1 MMLES
6 PGEES
11 LVAQQLAQLNA
22 LDRAMAIAEFDLN
35 GLLTRANDNF
45 LALLGYSRAQA
56 VGRHHRSFCTPAFA
70 ASAEYQE
77 FWPRLREGKASAG
90 LAERVRSDGS
100 SCWLEATYTPVFD
113 AQGRICQ
120 ILKIATDISARLQRE
135 QAQREH
141 LQRLSLVADASSTAV
156 VISDSNSQI
165 VYVNDG
171 FSRMFGWQLD
181 EIRGRAPIALLAPQT
196 PGEFADKYRAA
207 LREGRLVE
215 REEIVVSKDGRRYWV
230 KVFSNPV
237 AGNPV
242 ARTPVAGSD
251 ASDWDYTVTTLTDI
265 TRAKMHEVLQH
276 RVLEAMVRESPLS
289 EVLELIC
296 HEVERIAPEITAS
309 ILGVS
314 EAGQLQPLVGPNLPA
329 DYARQLDGIPIGPA
343 AGSCGT
349 AAWRNETVRVDD
361 IATDPLWEGH
371 AQRILPLGFVAC
383 WSTPIRNSLGRV
395 VGTFAFYF
403 KRPRV
408 QAAELFHQLMV
419 DACVHLC
426 ALALEREHTRQRIR
440 QLAFYDGLTGLPNRS
455 LLQAKADQAIAAA
468 GRSHDSLAVMFIDLD
483 RFKQVNDSLGHPAGD
498 ELLRQIANRLRQDLR
513 ASDIAGRLS
522 GDEFVLVLPQCTA
535 DQATDLVE
543 RLLELLGSPVTV
555 AGVALAASASVGIA
569 MFPDDG
575 RDMETLLHRAD
586 MAMYQAK
593 SSGRGCFSFF
603 SAEMNQLAQERLALE
618 TALRRAIQTRQLHLH
633 YQPQVDMETGRLC
646 GVEALARWT
655 HPELGEI
662 SPARFIPLAEE
673 CGLVADLGHWAL
685 REACGQL
692 SAWRAQG
699 LAVPSVSVNLSPTS
713 FHNLDLP
720 RMIAA
725 TLEVNALAPQDL
737 TLELTESVLLDT
749 NPSTM
754 KTIAEVHAK
763 GIRLAMDDFGTG
775 YSSLSYLRR
784 LPVNELKLD
793 RSFVADL
800 ENDETARA
808 LSAAILGIGKSLHLT
823 VVAEGVE
830 TSAQNL
836 LLRDQGYPVAQGYLF
851 SRPLDPQAFARWLEG
866 ATGGKGEGG

>member
-1 MMLES
+1 MLEC
-6 PGEES
+6 PEEES
-11 LVAQQLAQLNA
+11 PVAQQLAQLSA
-22 LDRAMAIAEFDLN
+22 LDRVMAIAEFELDGSLS
-35 GLLTRANDNF
+35 RANDNF
-45 LALLGYSRAQA
+45 LALLGFTREEA
-56 VGRHHRSFCTPAFA
+56 VGRHHSAFCTAAFA
-70 ASAEYQE
+70 ASAEYRK
-77 FWPRLREGKASAG
+77 FWPQLRDGKARTG
-90 LAERVRSDGS
+90 LAERLRSDGS
-100 SCWLEATYTPVFD
+100 SCWLEATYTPVLD
-113 AQGRICQ
+113 AQGKVRQ
-120 ILKIATDISARLQRE
+120 ILKIATDITVRLQRE
-135 QAQREH
+135 QAQKEH
-141 LQRLSLVADASSTAV
+141 LQRLSLVADASGTAV
-156 VISDSNSQI
+156 VISDSDSKI
-165 VYVNDG
+165 VYVNNG
-171 FSRMFGWQLD
+171 FTRMFDWQLD
-181 EIRGRAPIALLAPQT
+181 EVRGRAPIALLAPQVN
-196 PGEFADKYRAA
+196 EDFVDKYRDA
-207 LREGRLVE
+207 LRTGGSVE
-215 REEIVVSKDGRRYWV
+215 REEIVVSKNGRRYWV
-230 KVFSNPV
+230 KVISNPV
-237 AGNPV
+237 GAENG
-242 ARTPVAGSD
+242 D
-251 ASDWDYTVTTLTDI
+251 DWNYTVTTLTDI

-296 HEVERIAPEITAS
+296 HEVERISPEITSS

-314 EAGQLQPLVGPNLPA
+314 EQGTLQALVGPSLPP
-329 DYARQLDGIPIGPA
+329 DYSRQLDGVPIGPS

-361 IATDPLWEGH
+361 IATDPLWAEH
-371 AQRILPLGFVAC
+371 KHRILPLGFVAC
-383 WSTPIRNSLGRV
+383 WSTPIRNSQGRV

-403 KRPRV
+403 NSPRV

-455 LLQAKADQAIAAA
+455 LLQAKADQAIATAT
-468 GRSHDSLAVMFIDLD
+468 RSKEKLAVLFIDLD

-498 ELLRQIANRLRQDLR
+498 ELLRQIAGKLRQDLR

-522 GDEFVLVLPQCTA
+522 GDEFVVVLPQSDVT
-535 DQATDLVE
+535 QTTDMVE
-543 RLLELLGSPVTV
+543 RLLELLGAPVTV

-603 SAEMNQLAQERLALE
+603 SSEMNQLAQERLALE
-618 TALRRAIQTRQLHLH
+618 TALRQAIQTRQLHLH
-633 YQPQVDMETGRLC
+633 YQPQVDMETGKLY

-662 SPARFIPLAEE
+662 SPVRFIPLAEE

-699 LAVPSVSVNLSPTS
+699 LAVPAVSVNLSTSS

-720 RMIAA
+720 RMIADM
-725 TLEVNALAPQDL
+725 LEVNALQPQDL

-754 KTIAEVHAK
+754 KTIADVHAK
-763 GIRLAMDDFGTG
+763 GIRLSMDDFGTG

-784 LPVNELKLD
+784 LPVSELKLD

-800 ENDETARA
+800 ENDEAAQA

-823 VVAEGVE
+823 VVAEGIE
-830 TSAQNL
+830 TPAQNQ
-836 LLRDQGYPVAQGYLF
+836 LLREQGYAVAQGFLF
-851 SRPLDPQAFARWLEG
+851 ARPLSPADLGLWLRQRN
-866 ATGGKGEGG
+866 ADSAPTPSR